1 MRAQGGDALKFLI
14 QIRAD
19 RPAGDGPDLAAEGVE
34 VIRQVVEDCRTAGV
48 PSVIEN
54 LIYPLPGE
62 ELTPQARENAIIEA
76 AVALDSL
83 RPDLLKL
90 EYPGSPEGCRRLAEA
105 ISSPWAVLSAGVAF
119 DEFTHVLQVSCDEGG
134 ASGFIAGRAVWKE
147 TVGMSRPERRA
158 YLADE
163 GRRRLEAAWRRSTD
177 GRCPGAGPRRGEDMT
192 APVLEAR
199 GLTRQFGHVT
209 ALDNLDFDVYAG
221 EVVALIGDNG
231 AGKSTLVKALSG
243 NLAVDQGEVFF
254 DGAPTDI
261 PTPTAASALGIE
273 TVHQDLALAPHLDPV
288 QNMFLGRETMRGGL
302 LGRLGFMDTPAMRG
316 EAQSAFDKLGATVR
330 SLTTPVGAMSGGQRQ
345 AIAIARAV
353 HWANRVVFLDEPTAA
368 LGVRQTANVLDTIR
382 RVRDHG
388 VAVVFISHSMPHVM
402 DVSDRVQVLRM
413 GRRVATYQTSETNM
427 EQLVGAMTGAMG
439 DAA

>member
-1 MRAQGGDALKFLI
+1 
-14 QIRAD
+14 
-19 RPAGDGPDLAAEGVE
+19 
-34 VIRQVVEDCRTAGV
+34 
-48 PSVIEN
+48 
-54 LIYPLPGE
+54 
-62 ELTPQARENAIIEA
+62 
-76 AVALDSL
+76 
-83 RPDLLKL
+83 
-90 EYPGSPEGCRRLAEA
+90 
-105 ISSPWAVLSAGVAF
+105 
-119 DEFTHVLQVSCDEGG
+119 
-134 ASGFIAGRAVWKE
+134 
-147 TVGMSRPERRA
+147 
-158 YLADE
+158 
-163 GRRRLEAAWRRSTD
+163 
-177 GRCPGAGPRRGEDMT
+177 MT
-192 APVLEAR
+192 TPVLEAR

-254 DGAPTDI
+254 DGAPTHI
-261 PTPTAASALGIE
+261 PTPTSASALGIE

-288 QNMFLGRETMRGGL
+288 QNMFLGRERMRSGL
-302 LGRLGFMDTPAMRG
+302 LGRLGFMDTAFMRG

-413 GRRVATYQTSETNM
+413 GRRVATYQTSDTNM